1 MGQPQL
7 ITIRTMG
14 QDKCNTLLAA
24 VVLLA
29 VTAGFCLE
37 EGLYTR
43 TALAPQTD
51 WEVMAELA
59 VSEEAQGVRP
69 ALDGRAMVGTE

>member
-1 MGQPQL
+1 
-7 ITIRTMG
+7 MG
-14 QDKCNTLLAA
+14 QDKPNTLVAA

-43 TALAPQTD
+43 TAMAPQTD
-51 WEVMAELA
+51 WQVMAELA
-59 VSEEAQGVRP
+59 VAEEAQGVRP